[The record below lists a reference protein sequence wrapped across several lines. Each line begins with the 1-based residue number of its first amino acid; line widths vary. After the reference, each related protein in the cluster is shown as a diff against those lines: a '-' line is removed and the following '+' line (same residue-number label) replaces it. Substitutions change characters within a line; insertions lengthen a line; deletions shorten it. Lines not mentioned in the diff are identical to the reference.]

1 MIFSSFSFFVFL
13 FFDIFISGISTQ
25 ETEAQE
31 ISAQTEVSCGLQKFG
46 KFLRQLG
53 QNLKLLAG
61 GLNYFF
67 EFFENSNL
75 MLSGWAQSEIESRIY
90 CKNLS
95 SNGAPS
101 EKLCLFY

>member
-1 MIFSSFSFFVFL
+1 MFL

-46 KFLRQLG
+46 KFLCQLG

-67 EFFENSNL
+67 FEFFENANPT
-75 MLSGWAQSEIESRIY
+75 LSGWAQSEIESRIY

>member
-1 MIFSSFSFFVFL
+1 LCFF

-67 EFFENSNL
+67 LNFL
-75 MLSGWAQSEIESRIY
+75 RM
-90 CKNLS
+90 
-95 SNGAPS
+95 PT
-101 EKLCLFY
+101 

>member
-1 MIFSSFSFFVFL
+1 LLVCSYPIPEGINKEQRTRISSQREHKEKLLAQCFNNRANQISRFFLLFFVFL

-25 ETEAQE
+25 ETE
-31 ISAQTEVSCGLQKFG
+31 AQTEVSCGLQKFG

-67 EFFENSNL
+67 
-75 MLSGWAQSEIESRIY
+75 
-90 CKNLS
+90 
-95 SNGAPS
+95 
-101 EKLCLFY
+101 